1 MAQNTN
7 VVIPPIAYN
16 RTDYTAL
23 RAFVQKVPIQRIA
36 DLYYQEDSPQVQQ
49 GLERF
54 LIHMRDELVER
65 AIGHNPAFADILQN
79 ARRGGT
85 ISVKALAILVQAADL
100 PEPVPMPDDAIGRWF
115 RPRLTAALRGEDVR
129 TLGELMA
136 MMRVRGPAWWRS
148 VPRVGFGRAEVL
160 ARWLQRHAETLGA
173 IDTDTRALATR
184 EDLPVLDVAEGV
196 LSPLGTFSL
205 PALYDGSRGI
215 NRAERFCFISA
226 ANDLEAIECYLA
238 RYEGQPHTL
247 RAYRRELERLVLWS
261 VLIACK
267 PISSLLVDECQAY
280 VRFLAMPAASFC
292 GPRAPRTSRRW
303 RPFSDQAM
311 SPASQKQTV
320 QILRAAFEYLAR
332 VRYLGGNPWLAVK
345 DPVVDIETD
354 PIQVDKAL
362 TAEAWEVLIAVLER
376 RAQQADGGRDR
387 IALAML
393 LLMGDSG
400 LRRAETVSA
409 RRKALTPS
417 RHVPGIWMLKVLGKG
432 RKKRVLPVSP
442 RTIDALRA
450 HWADLGADFDQV
462 GDDRP
467 LLSPLV
473 IPATPAALARHGDG
487 STGHRGYTAGA
498 LYDVVTGALRRVHDD
513 LQVVGA
519 EAELSPEDMFALIE
533 ATPHAF
539 RHTFGMLAIEGG
551 VELYVVQEILGHASA
566 DTTAVYVRAR
576 EKRLAEAA
584 SMLFRN
590 DSTRTL

>member
-7 VVIPPIAYN
+7 VVIPPITYN

-36 DLYYQEDSPQVQQ
+36 DLYYQDDSPQVQQ

-136 MMRVRGPAWWRS
+136 MMRVRGPAWWRA

-184 EDLPVLDVAEGV
+184 EDLPVLDAADGT
-196 LSPLGTFSL
+196 LPPLGTFTL

-226 ANDLEAIECYLA
+226 TNDLEAIECYLA

-261 VLIACK
+261 ALIACK

-303 RPFSDQAM
+303 RPFSDLAM
-311 SPASQKQTV
+311 SSASQKQTV

-332 VRYLGGNPWLAVK
+332 VRYL
-345 DPVVDIETD
+345 
-354 PIQVDKAL
+354 
-362 TAEAWEVLIAVLER
+362 
-376 RAQQADGGRDR
+376 RA
-387 IALAML
+387 
-393 LLMGDSG
+393 
-400 LRRAETVSA
+400 
-409 RRKALTPS
+409 
-417 RHVPGIWMLKVLGKG
+417 
-432 RKKRVLPVSP
+432 
-442 RTIDALRA
+442 ALRLPIFLWRLWRA
-450 HWADLGADFDQV
+450 SRRVDLFHVMANSGWSWHLQGAPALWV
-462 GDDRP
+462 ASLCGKP
-467 LLSPLV
+467 VLLNITS
-473 IPATPAALARHGDG
+473 TTWAALNAA
-487 STGHRGYTAGA
+487 TKP
-498 LYDVVTGALRRVHDD
+498 
-513 LQVVGA
+513 LQVKPDPKWGKV
-519 EAELSPEDMFALIE
+519 M
-533 ATPHAF
+533 
-539 RHTFGMLAIEGG
+539 
-551 VELYVVQEILGHASA
+551 
-566 DTTAVYVRAR
+566 AR
-576 EKRLAEAA
+576 C
-584 SMLFRN
+584 
-590 DSTRTL
+590 